1 MVGKDVPCS
10 AIYKAKTWTQPKC
23 PLTQEWMKK
32 KWHIH
37 KTEYYSAI
45 NKNEI
50 LWMELEDIMPSGISQ
65 TEKRN
70 AILKKKVKTDS

>member
-1 MVGKDVPCS
+1 M
-10 AIYKAKTWTQPKC
+10 
-23 PLTQEWMKK
+23 
-32 KWHIH
+32 
-37 KTEYYSAI
+37 EYYSAI